1 MIKIGR
7 PEITLRDCVIA
18 TNDRASSSV
27 FKAAPIAVAAE
38 PLSALDDGAGR
49 LDELAAHL
57 DFLWR
62 FACRMGVGASTAE
75 DIAQEAFVLAA
86 SRVGSI
92 VVGKERSFL
101 VSVVVNMVRR
111 ERSRGARHEEL
122 SVEPAAP
129 LSERPDERLDEERAR
144 ALLDHALAALDE
156 DLRAVFILHEIEE
169 ETMANIAQMLNLAPG
184 TVASRLRRAREKW
197 QIEIARLQRSP
208 VRPPRQT

>member
-1 MIKIGR
+1 VIKTGR
-7 PEITLRDCVIA
+7 SEITVRARVIA
-18 TNDRASSSV
+18 TSERASSSV
-27 FKAAPIAVAAE
+27 FKAAPVAVTAE
-38 PLSALDDGAGR
+38 RSAVDDSAGR
-49 LDELAAHL
+49 LDALASHL

-86 SRVGSI
+86 SRVESI
-92 VVGKERSFL
+92 VIGKERSFL

-122 SVEPAAP
+122 SVEPVAP
-129 LSERPDERLDEERAR
+129 IAERPDERLDEERAR
-144 ALLDHALAALDE
+144 ALLDRALAALDE

-169 ETMANIAQMLNLAPG
+169 ETMANIAPMLNLAPG

-197 QIEIARLQRSP
+197 QIEIEHLRRGP
-208 VRPPRQT
+208 VRPSRTT